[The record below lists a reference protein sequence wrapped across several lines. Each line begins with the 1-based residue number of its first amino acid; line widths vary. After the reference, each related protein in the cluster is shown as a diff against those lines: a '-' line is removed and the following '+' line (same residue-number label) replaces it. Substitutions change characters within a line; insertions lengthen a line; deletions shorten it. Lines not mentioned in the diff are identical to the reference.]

1 MPTIQTI
8 LPRAIPAAGGAAL
21 AARRLGRMAVA
32 AGLTFLVAFAAACSS
47 DDSPT
52 EGFGDTGRPIV
63 EATATTGGPDSIV
76 AFTVKARDNLGV
88 KLVGVTLSGGITAVA
103 ADTMRTAQT
112 EVTKSYSF
120 TVPSGVAP
128 GTPVVVVASAM
139 DGAGNV
145 SLNDTLTLSVGNL
158 EPPSIKVTSPAPGTV
173 VVVGKSVVLA
183 LSGRSAL
190 KVRALG
196 YEAAGAA
203 TGADSTMFSS
213 PLRDSVAT
221 LDTLTIPADAGA
233 GPLTVTPFIV
243 DSLGQRLSGS
253 ATTLTVQTA
262 ASANTKPSVTFGI
275 TPRVEVT
282 DTLHVDATDQAGIS
296 SLGYEV
302 TDFSGTL
309 IAADS
314 VASSGNFTSV
324 PATFMMR
331 LAITDFPTK
340 VLVSAFARNANGT
353 REYAL
358 TSGGAQRKDTV
369 VVVAGVTRP
378 LPFGGRIADGYYHQR
393 NNRLY
398 LTNVDRNVL
407 EVFSLADS
415 AFKTPIVVGSRPW
428 GIAPWPR
435 NRNGDVGD
443 TLLVANSGG
452 TNISYVNLN
461 GGGSG
466 LEVYRYPL
474 PNIIVYSVTSV
485 KSGTTGEVMQQRTI
499 HDFSDRPQFVG
510 ATCAGDSSLTTPC
523 GEVIVVYS
531 TTPTPGQS
539 QPFDKLNGTV
549 RWENVT
555 TKKSHFFFEQAVGQ
569 SAGRADTLEI
579 ERFPAQGVGLHE
591 IMVPYRQLAIG
602 ATDTL
607 IYSVIV
613 RLNELAFRDTTYV
626 RNSASF
632 RRAIIGEGGQV
643 LGSRAVMYDAVPG
656 LATGIE
662 WGGEV
667 YTLQKPVYDL
677 GVSASLDVSDYV
689 ANSFATVK
697 SVGINFDGSLAAV
710 RADSTYLID
719 PTLRLQGLLQTSG
732 GNAGFDFHPQNTGLN
747 SLPLVTRL
755 SFAAASEPQIEIF
768 DTHCYQRVSTVPVRD
783 PIIGPIKAA
792 VRPTGEIMLVGATS
806 RGAVI
811 VSLPNNFTTSCP

>member
-1 MPTIQTI
+1 
-8 LPRAIPAAGGAAL
+8 
-21 AARRLGRMAVA
+21 
-32 AGLTFLVAFAAACSS
+32 
-47 DDSPT
+47 
-52 EGFGDTGRPIV
+52 
-63 EATATTGGPDSIV
+63 
-76 AFTVKARDNLGV
+76 
-88 KLVGVTLSGGITAVA
+88 
-103 ADTMRTAQT
+103 
-112 EVTKSYSF
+112 
-120 TVPSGVAP
+120 
-128 GTPVVVVASAM
+128 
-139 DGAGNV
+139 
-145 SLNDTLTLSVGNL
+145 
-158 EPPSIKVTSPAPGTV
+158 
-173 VVVGKSVVLA
+173 
-183 LSGRSAL
+183 
-190 KVRALG
+190 
-196 YEAAGAA
+196 
-203 TGADSTMFSS
+203 
-213 PLRDSVAT
+213 
-221 LDTLTIPADAGA
+221 
-233 GPLTVTPFIV
+233 
-243 DSLGQRLSGS
+243 
-253 ATTLTVQTA
+253 
-262 ASANTKPSVTFGI
+262 
-275 TPRVEVT
+275 
-282 DTLHVDATDQAGIS
+282 
-296 SLGYEV
+296 
-302 TDFSGTL
+302 
-309 IAADS
+309 
-314 VASSGNFTSV
+314 
-324 PATFMMR
+324 
-331 LAITDFPTK
+331 
-340 VLVSAFARNANGT
+340 
-353 REYAL
+353 
-358 TSGGAQRKDTV
+358 
-369 VVVAGVTRP
+369 
-378 LPFGGRIADGYYHQR
+378 
-393 NNRLY
+393 
-398 LTNVDRNVL
+398 
-407 EVFSLADS
+407 
-415 AFKTPIVVGSRPW
+415 
-428 GIAPWPR
+428 
-435 NRNGDVGD
+435 
-443 TLLVANSGG
+443 
-452 TNISYVNLN
+452 
-461 GGGSG
+461 
-466 LEVYRYPL
+466 
-474 PNIIVYSVTSV
+474 
-485 KSGTTGEVMQQRTI
+485 
-499 HDFSDRPQFVG
+499 
-510 ATCAGDSSLTTPC
+510 
-523 GEVIVVYS
+523 VIVVYS